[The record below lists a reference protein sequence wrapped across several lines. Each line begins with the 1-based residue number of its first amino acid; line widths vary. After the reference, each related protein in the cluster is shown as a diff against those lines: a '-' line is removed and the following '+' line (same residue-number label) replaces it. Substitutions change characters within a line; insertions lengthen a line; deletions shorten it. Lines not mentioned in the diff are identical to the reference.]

1 MSLIE
6 LLLTLSLIGIV
17 ILLTFNVLMFSR
29 KIYNKSVAQDLMQS
43 STRVTS
49 DLITRE
55 LRNAKEINSEKESIE
70 NDSKYYL
77 LCVKE
82 NQLVKETIENGEIVS
97 ENKFGENLVELKFF
111 STDINII
118 KVIVTSKDKDKEYS
132 LDFEFLLNNI
142 NDLQL
147 PDEGCNKI
155 YYTKY

>member
-1 MSLIE
+1 
-6 LLLTLSLIGIV
+6 
-17 ILLTFNVLMFSR
+17 
-29 KIYNKSVAQDLMQS
+29 MQS